1 MNWMTSS
8 AQTFQREKQVFLREQ
23 ANKMYSPLV
32 YFISKNLVE
41 MPGTFIGPMLTL
53 LIIYWGID
61 YVSFFKVYLT
71 MFLVAQI
78 GFGLGLT
85 ISSLAQPGPN
95 SGTALTLF

>member
-1 MNWMTSS
+1 
-8 AQTFQREKQVFLREQ
+8 
-23 ANKMYSPLV
+23 MYSPLV

-41 MPGTFIGPMLTL
+41 MPGTFIGPLLTL

-95 SGTALTLF
+95 SGTLINLFATFNILFSGRFVNIATMPDWIGWI